1 MRNGVLVFLLLAMFA
16 VILAACGGSES
27 EDTAAA
33 KPAAAKPAAAKPAA
47 AKPAAEKP
55 AATSLTL
62 EEAAAQRAGGPG
74 SFYVG
79 DLSQLVG
86 PAPAPTL
93 GDANDM
99 VNLAGLERER
109 YLFDSTYYEDLV
121 EKSNFTNPTELVYD
135 GEPIEIQVT
144 CINRTLAT
152 CKLVEEVLVKN
163 TIERTQGKLTL
174 TITSFPELGLAGPDS
189 LALVRD
195 GTISFT
201 EITSGYV
208 AGDLPQ
214 LEITFLYGLYP
225 NHEIEYKANAAVQG
239 YLEKLIQ
246 ENTGG
251 GQVISRIWVSGGD
264 NFFFCR
270 DKINEAADFKGKKVR
285 SHGAALSDWIE
296 AFGANAQFVAFAE
309 VYTALERGILDC
321 GVTVAFA
328 AHGQRWYE
336 VTKYMVGPLSSQL
349 INTMVMN
356 SKVFSD
362 LPEDLRHILVE
373 EGARHELEAMRV
385 TPAWNEVWTG
395 RLVDAGLEYIEFTP
409 EMKEIQANKAVPIHV
424 LPNWIKRVGG
434 PDTDIVRL
442 FNEKIAPIVGLKIN
456 DDGTTSPV
464 PVTK

>member
-27 EDTAAA
+27 EDT
-33 KPAAAKPAAAKPAA
+33 AAAKPAAAKPAA

-144 CINRTLAT
+144 CINRALAT

-195 GTISFT
+195 GTIAFT

-214 LEITFLYGLYP
+214 LEITFLYGLFP
-225 NHEIEYKANAAVQG
+225 NHEIEFKANAAVQG

-296 AFGANAQFVAFAE
+296 AFGASAQFVAFAE

-362 LPEDLRHILVE
+362 LPEDLRQILVE

-395 RLVDAGLEYIEFTP
+395 RLVDAGLEYIAFTP

-464 PVTK
+464 PITK

>member
-1 MRNGVLVFLLLAMFA
+1 MRNGRIILLLLAMLAMLA
-16 VILAACGGSES
+16 VMLAACGGSES
-27 EDTAAA
+27 EDTSA

-47 AKPAAEKP
+47 AKPAAAK
-55 AATSLTL
+55 LTL
-62 EEAAAQRAGGPG
+62 EEVAAQRAGGPG
-74 SFYVG
+74 SFYIG
-79 DLSQLVG
+79 DLKQLVG

-93 GDANDM
+93 GDEDDM

-109 YLFDSTYYEDLV
+109 YLFDSSYYADLV
-121 EKSNFTNPTELVYD
+121 EKANFTDPTELVYD
-135 GEPIEIQVT
+135 GEPIEIQFT
-144 CINRTLAT
+144 CINSTVAP
-152 CKLVEEVLVKN
+152 CKLVKAVIAKN
-163 TIERTQGKLTL
+163 IAERTQGKLTL
-174 TITSFPELGLAGPDS
+174 AMTSFPELGLAGPDTLS
-189 LALVRD
+189 LVRD

-214 LEITFLYGLYP
+214 LEITFLYGLFP
-225 NHEIEYKANAAVQG
+225 DHEVEFKVNAAVQAD
-239 YLEKLIQ
+239 LDKLIQ
-246 ENTGG
+246 EDTGG
-251 GQVISRIWVSGGD
+251 GQVISRMWISGGD

-270 DKINEAADFKGKKVR
+270 DKVGSVADFEGKKVR

-349 INTMVMN
+349 INTMVIN
-356 SKVFSD
+356 AKVLAD
-362 LPEDLRHILVE
+362 LPPDIRQILVE

-385 TPAWNEVWTG
+385 TPAWNEVWTQ
-395 RLVDAGLEYIEFTP
+395 RNIDAGLEFIQFTD
-409 EMKEIQANKAVPIHV
+409 EMKEVQKNIAVPINV

-442 FNEKIAPIVGLKIN
+442 FNEKISPIVGLKIN
-456 DDGTTSPV
+456 DDGTTTQV
-464 PVTK
+464 PITQ